1 MKILAYADR
10 FSAFP
15 GEKLDI
21 MVSCETA
28 DYTADVVKLIHGD
41 THPDGPGFKAEPVAS
56 NIDGIHKGRIQ
67 EIQAGS
73 HIVLDD
79 PRHLLRLGSQW
90 TLQTFVAP
98 TRLASGEQTILGR
111 WNEAAHSG
119 YRLLLTAT
127 GHLAVQIGAGEG
139 RSTLLTAPRPIL
151 EGAWYLVYATLRDG
165 ALSLHQIPLIGRG
178 NGRFSIVS
186 STSSLTARVQEN
198 TDIIP
203 FCDPGT
209 PFLMAAHGRPDPSL
223 KLGYRLGGLFNGK
236 LDRPRVHDM
245 ALSEAQVW
253 QAVRAVPQPALIGA
267 WDFQAEITPQGIR
280 RPRRI
285 TDVSGRHLHGRT
297 VNLPTRAVVGHNWQA
312 REQNFIHAP
321 EQYGA
326 IHFHQDDLDDARWD
340 VELTLGVPQ
349 DLPSALYAVR
359 LRAGD
364 DVEYVPFYV
373 RARQGQE
380 KKIVFLA
387 PTASYLAYAN
397 DHVSLEAPLAQVVF
411 ARTPVFQQGHLIL
424 SERRELGLSTYD
436 CHRDGSGVV
445 HSSRLRPI
453 LNMRPGF
460 RHWFSPS
467 LWQFNADLHLIDW
480 LIAKGYEF
488 DVLTDDDLHAEG
500 VAALSPYDVLITGTH
515 PEYVSEQMLDALHDY
530 VDAGGRMMYMG
541 ANGFYWV
548 TAFDPDGGAVIE
560 VRKGHGSG
568 AWKSRPGEYH
578 LSFTGEY
585 GSLWL
590 HRGRAPQKLFGIG
603 FGAEGFDISSPYI
616 RMPDSELASVSW
628 MFEGIS
634 REELLGD
641 FGLVGDGAAGLEVDI
656 YDTGAG
662 SPPEALIVASSVDHT
677 PAYCE
682 VSETLFYNGPG
693 TDGTHNPKVRA
704 DIVFFPTGN
713 HGAVWSSGSIAYCG
727 SLSHKAYDNNISRL
741 TGNVLDRF
749 LDPSPFD

>member
-10 FSAFP
+10 FSARP
-15 GEKLDI
+15 GETLDI
-21 MVSCETA
+21 KISCETSG
-28 DYTADVVKLIHGD
+28 YTADVVKLIHGD
-41 THPDGPGFKAEPVAS
+41 THPDGPGFKVEPVPS
-56 NIDGIHKGRIQ
+56 NIDGAHAGRIQ
-67 EIQAGS
+67 PIQTGS
-73 HIVLDD
+73 HLILDD
-79 PRHLLRLGSQW
+79 PCQLLRLGSQW

-98 TRLASGEQTILGR
+98 TRLGGGEQTLLGR
-111 WNEAAHSG
+111 WNETTQSG
-119 YRLLLTAT
+119 YRLLLTAD
-127 GHLAVQIGAGEG
+127 GRFAVQIGAGAGE
-139 RSTLLTAPRPIL
+139 STLLAAPRPVL
-151 EGAWYLVYATLRDG
+151 EGAWYLLYAVLLDG
-165 ALSLHQIPLIGRG
+165 TLSLHQLPLIGRG

-186 STSSLTARVQEN
+186 TTASLTAHVEQP
-198 TDIIP
+198 TP
-203 FCDPGT
+203 LVPLCDDGT
-209 PFLMAAHGRPDPSL
+209 PFLMAAHGTFTPTLP
-223 KLGYRLGGLFNGK
+223 LGYRLGGLFNGK
-236 LDRPRVHDM
+236 LDRPRIHNQ
-245 ALSEAQVW
+245 ALTEAQVW
-253 QAVRAVPQPALIGA
+253 QAVQAAPQPALIGA
-267 WDFQAEITPQGIR
+267 WDFQAEITPQGIQ

-340 VELTLGVPQ
+340 TDLTLTLPD

-359 LRAGD
+359 LKTEGD
-364 DVEYVPFYV
+364 TEYVPFYA
-373 RARQGQE
+373 RAPRGQE

-411 ARTPVFQQGHLIL
+411 ARTPVFEQGHITL

-436 CHRDGSGVV
+436 SHRDGSGVV

-480 LIAKGYEF
+480 LITQGYEF

-500 VAALSPYDVLITGTH
+500 VPALSAYEVLITGSH
-515 PEYVSEQMLDALHDY
+515 PEYVSEPMLDALHDY

-628 MFEGIS
+628 MFDGIS
-634 REELLGD
+634 RNELLGD
-641 FGLVGDGAAGLEVDI
+641 FGLVGNGASGLEVDV

-704 DIVFFPTGN
+704 DIVFFPTAN
-713 HGAVWSSGSIAYCG
+713 QGAVWSSGSIAYCG
-727 SLSHKAYDNNISRL
+727 SLSHNAYDNNISRL
-741 TGNVLDRF
+741 TANVLTRF